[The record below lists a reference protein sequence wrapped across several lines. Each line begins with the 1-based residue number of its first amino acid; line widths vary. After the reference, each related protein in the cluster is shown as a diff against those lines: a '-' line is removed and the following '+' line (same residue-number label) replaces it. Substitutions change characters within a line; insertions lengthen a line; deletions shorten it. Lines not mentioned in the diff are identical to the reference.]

1 MSEEMEEERQRGA
14 EAERED
20 AEARDPL
27 AVERREAARARILGG
42 RARSAGCGW
51 SGEEEGEK
59 EKKEEVGRKGGRKG
73 GACVW
78 RKREKKAW
86 CVLDFSVAILSLSL
100 SVVVA
105 PGRPE
110 QGGELASKRK
120 RV

>member
-51 SGEEEGEK
+51 SGEEGEK
-59 EKKEEVGRKGGRKG
+59 EKRRRLEEKEEEKEER
-73 GACVW
+73 ACGEN
-78 RKREKKAW
+78 EKKS
-86 CVLDFSVAILSLSL
+86 LMRFGFLRRNISLSL
-100 SVVVA
+100 CR
-105 PGRPE
+105 GRTWE
-110 QGGELASKRK
+110 ART
-120 RV
+120 RR

>member
-51 SGEEEGEK
+51 SGEEGEK

-78 RKREKKAW
+78 RKREKKA
-86 CVLDFSVAILSLSL
+86 
-100 SVVVA
+100 
-105 PGRPE
+105 
-110 QGGELASKRK
+110 
-120 RV
+120 

>member
-1 MSEEMEEERQRGA
+1 MSEEKEEERQRGA

-51 SGEEEGEK
+51 SGEEGEK